1 MTEPALDALIDRHA
15 AVLGWLARLE
25 QSRPH
30 VSDHVA
36 ARVRDDYRARLRDVE
51 AELAPH
57 LDALREMRAALGPEL
72 DAAAELHAAAA
83 EMLDEAR
90 LRYLAGE
97 LGEDEWL
104 ERAPALEADAREM
117 YEEKQ
122 RIAAR
127 AGALHAL
134 VTRLDGSAEAGTDA
148 PAAEVWGAA
157 PQSGAAALPGDEGLP
172 HLELLEEAA
181 ADGAPD
187 RFDEMDFLHW
197 VAGDAAPPADRPAPS
212 AQEQDDAADAE
223 DEAAF
228 LAELDRA
235 LGR

>member
-1 MTEPALDALIDRHA
+1 
-15 AVLGWLARLE
+15 V
-25 QSRPH
+25 
-30 VSDHVA
+30 
-36 ARVRDDYRARLRDVE
+36 
-51 AELAPH
+51 
-57 LDALREMRAALGPEL
+57 
-72 DAAAELHAAAA
+72 
-83 EMLDEAR
+83 
-90 LRYLAGE
+90 
-97 LGEDEWL
+97 
-104 ERAPALEADAREM
+104 
-117 YEEKQ
+117 
-122 RIAAR
+122 
-127 AGALHAL
+127 
-134 VTRLDGSAEAGTDA
+134 AGTDA

-212 AQEQDDAADAE
+212 AQQQDEADAE